1 MNVGALSLL
10 LHVDLPRE
18 QGAGTCYI
26 VGQQYSE
33 KFPEVVMVELSNGTD
48 TPHFQYRFEVLRD
61 IAAGWNYYVAKLN
74 NGKLVPLHKV
84 RVVSAGNEQ
93 FLRIDDRVEARDYLG
108 EIPEI

>member
-1 MNVGALSLL
+1 MIEGALSLL
-10 LHVDLPRE
+10 LHVDLPRR

-26 VGQQYSE
+26 VGQQYSD
-33 KFPEVVMVELSNGTD
+33 KFPEIVMVELSNGTG

-61 IAAGWNYYVAKLN
+61 IEAGWNYYVAELKG
-74 NGKLVPLHKV
+74 GKLLPLHKV
-84 RVVSAGNEQ
+84 RVTTVGKEQ

>member
-1 MNVGALSLL
+1 MNMGVFSLL
-10 LHVDLPRE
+10 LHVDLPRK

-33 KFPEVVMVELSNGTD
+33 KFPEIVMVELSNGTD
-48 TPHFQYRFEVLRD
+48 TPHFQYRFEVLCD
-61 IAAGWNYYVAKLN
+61 IEAGWNYYVAELN

-93 FLRIDDRVEARDYLG
+93 FLRIDDRAEARDYLG

>member
-1 MNVGALSLL
+1 MNWGALSLL
-10 LHVDLPRE
+10 LHVDLPRR

-61 IAAGWNYYVAKLN
+61 IEAGWNYYIAELN
-74 NGKLVPLHKV
+74 GGKLLPLQKV
-84 RVVSAGNEQ
+84 RVVTVGREQ
-93 FLRIDDRVEARDYLG
+93 FLRIDDRAEARDYLG

>member
-1 MNVGALSLL
+1 MNMGVFSLL
-10 LHVDLPRE
+10 LHVDLPRR

-33 KFPEVVMVELSNGTD
+33 KFPEIVMVELSNGTD

-61 IAAGWNYYVAKLN
+61 LEAGWNYYVAELKG
-74 NGKLVPLHKV
+74 GKLLPLHKV
-84 RVVSAGNEQ
+84 RIVSVGKEQ
-93 FLRIDDRVEARDYLG
+93 FLRIDDREEARDYLG